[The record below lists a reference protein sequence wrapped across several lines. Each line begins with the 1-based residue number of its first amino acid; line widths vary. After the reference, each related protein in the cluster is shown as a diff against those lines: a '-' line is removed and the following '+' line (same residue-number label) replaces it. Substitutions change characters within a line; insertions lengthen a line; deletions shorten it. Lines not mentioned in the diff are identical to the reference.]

1 MINQMAVCSFVFTLL
16 WLAIQLVFAVVL
28 FMFAVVI
35 PIIDVGIACAAIV
48 HVIAIIVNKIFKP

>member
-16 WLAIQLVFAVVL
+16 WLAIQLAFAVVL

-35 PIIDVGIACAAIV
+35 PIIAVGIACTAIV
-48 HVIAIIVNKIFKP
+48 HVIEIIVNKIFKP